1 MASKRGAGSELT
13 DRNWDQEE
21 EPEEAGSFKQADD
34 AAIKQRVIK
43 TAKRRGPSSGAGGS
57 GAFSGFGGFGASSSG
72 AKPGV
77 SFSFGGASTTS
88 PIATSGSEVKP
99 AVNFS
104 FGGLDSASKSE
115 ETTEPKKPTGSFS
128 FGGLVSASKSEGT
141 TEPKKP
147 IVNFS
152 FASSSEET
160 LTTTGAK
167 FDEEVASSTVT
178 SSEIKKVESSSTST
192 AAAASNEGET
202 TESKSASEAKSVD
215 KAKTERKYLAHV
227 KTLNK
232 SVLAWIQKHV
242 EDRPTC
248 ILTPVFEDYERHLKR
263 IEERFGVVPS
273 DNEDSEPEGAATG
286 NMANTEDQEK
296 PETNGSKSE
305 HDTATSNGIYSEK
318 PGDKDDTFSATK
330 TRFTCTTPSQTAAR
344 GMDASLK
351 EIDSKDRSEK
361 EDSKDGEDKPK
372 LSHFASFS
380 AIKTNHTFSFSNLSH
395 TRAPTSSCNSSMKPT
410 FSFCVS
416 SSGEKPS
423 ETYTTSTT
431 AAAAAASCPA
441 STANNAGLF
450 SFGSGGSSLGG
461 SGGSAAT
468 SSAAS
473 STSESNKGI
482 FSFGSSAT
490 TSSATSFSFGS
501 GGGGMF
507 GSSSTSGGMFGS
519 GSAPSFSFGS
529 SSAATTFSGFGAS
542 VAAASQNGAGS
553 GDAAAGGEEDEYV
566 PPKPEVQEVGEDDA
580 VFTKRCKLFY
590 KKDEGFVD
598 RGVGNLFI
606 KPLPSSEDGE
616 KKFSLLVRADTNLG
630 NILLNISLNS
640 LKFNKMGAKDIS
652 FLCVP
657 NPLPDPKMA
666 ADTPVIM
673 LLRVK
678 DSDLRDEVLEQLSS
692 HA

>member
-21 EPEEAGSFKQADD
+21 EPEEAGNFKQADD
-34 AAIKQRVIK
+34 TALKQRVIK
-43 TAKRRGPSSGAGGS
+43 TAKRRGTSLGTGGS
-57 GAFSGFGGFGASSSG
+57 SAFSGFGGFGAAG
-72 AKPGV
+72 AGASKPNV
-77 SFSFGGASTTS
+77 SFSFGSLAPATTTAAASEKKDDKPAVNFSFGPASTTT
-88 PIATSGSEVKP
+88 AAASEKKDVKP

-104 FGGLDSASKSE
+104 FGGLKAAE
-115 ETTEPKKPTGSFS
+115 KPAEDIT
-128 FGGLVSASKSEGT
+128 
-141 TEPKKP
+141 
-147 IVNFS
+147 
-152 FASSSEET
+152 
-160 LTTTGAK
+160 
-167 FDEEVASSTVT
+167 ASSTGEEGKKT
-178 SSEIKKVESSSTST
+178 SSSGEAAAAGSSNGDTASSPDSVPSSSTD
-192 AAAASNEGET
+192 AAAATASTVAADN
-202 TESKSASEAKSVD
+202 KSTSAND
-215 KAKTERKYLAHV
+215 KAKAERKYLAHV

-248 ILTPVFEDYERHLKR
+248 ILTPVFEDYEKHLKR

-273 DNEDSEPEGAATG
+273 DNEDSEPESAGG
-286 NMANTEDQEK
+286 NMTSTAGDEAK
-296 PETNGSKSE
+296 AETSTSG
-305 HDTATSNGIYSEK
+305 TATSNGIYGDHS
-318 PGDKDDTFSATK
+318 GDKDDTFSATK
-330 TRFTCTTPSQTAAR
+330 TRFTCTTPSQSAAR
-344 GMDASLK
+344 GLDSSLK
-351 EIDSKDRSEK
+351 EIDSKDRAKK
-361 EDSKDGEDKPK
+361 EDGSDGKDEPK

-423 ETYTTSTT
+423 ETFTTSTT
-431 AAAAAASCPA
+431 AAAAAASAPPTSA
-441 STANNAGLF
+441 PSNAGLF
-450 SFGSGGSSLGG
+450 SFGSGGAAAGFGG
-461 SGGSAAT
+461 STASSVAS

-473 STSESNKGI
+473 SSSSSSASSSAAESNKGI
-482 FSFGSSAT
+482 FSFGSST
-490 TSSATSFSFGS
+490 TSSAPTFSFGS
-501 GGGGMF
+501 GGSGGSAF
-507 GSSSTSGGMFGS
+507 GGSSSLFGGS
-519 GSAPSFSFGS
+519 GGS
-529 SSAATTFSGFGAS
+529 SSGTTGFTGFTGFGSS
-542 VAAASQNGAGS
+542 VAAAASKPNGTDSKAEEGGG
-553 GDAAAGGEEDEYV
+553 GDNEEYV
-566 PPKPEVQEVGEDDA
+566 PPKPEVQEISEDDA

-590 KKDEGFVD
+590 KKDDAFVD

-606 KPLPSSEDGE
+606 KPLSSSSEDDP

-630 NILLNISLNS
+630 NILLNISLAS
-640 LKFNKMGAKDIS
+640 LKFNAMGAKDVS

-678 DSDLRDEVLEQLSS
+678 DSTIRDEVLEQLNS